1 MFIGIRANLN
11 NVLDEY
17 MYLRMERTSGL
28 DGLEL
33 EIQ

>member
-1 MFIGIRANLN
+1 MFIGIRENFN

-17 MYLRMERTSGL
+17 MYLRVERIFGF

-33 EIQ
+33 EI